1 MTQHLKGKKVVLG
14 ITGSIAAYKACLI
27 IRLLIKS
34 GAEVQVVIT
43 PSGKE
48 FITPITLSALTSKP
62 VISEFFSQRDG
73 TWHSHVDLGL
83 WADVMLIAPA
93 TASTIG
99 KMAHGIADN
108 MLITTYLSM
117 KAPVFIAPAMDL
129 DMYAH
134 PSTQENMKTLLS
146 YGNHIIEPGTGF
158 LASKL
163 EGKGR
168 MEEPENIVDR
178 LNDFFAAAEEKAQ
191 NGQDEIAASE
201 KTISCATVST
211 GKELAGKSILIT
223 AGPTYE
229 KIDPV
234 RFIGNYSSGKMGF
247 ALAEACA
254 QRGALVKLIC
264 GPVSASMKTCSP
276 NISRIDI
283 ESAREMHDEC
293 MKAFPSMDS
302 AILCAAV
309 ADFAPET
316 VANKKIKR
324 TGDDMVIRLKPNP
337 DIAAALGK
345 QKKASQTLIGFAL
358 ETNDEENNAQAK
370 LKKKNFDFIVL
381 NSLRDQGAGFRT
393 DTNKI
398 SIISNEGRMDYPL
411 KTKTEVAKD
420 IVDNLIR
427 AMKGK
432 SQAD

>member
-1 MTQHLKGKKVVLG
+1 MLQGKKIVLG
-14 ITGSIAAYKACLI
+14 ITGSIAAYKSCLI
-27 IRLLIKS
+27 IRQLIKK

-43 PSGKE
+43 PAGKE

-83 WADVMLIAPA
+83 WADAMLIAPA
-93 TASTIG
+93 TAATIG
-99 KMAHGIADN
+99 KMANGIADN

-117 KAPVFIAPAMDL
+117 KAPVFVAPAMDL

-134 PSTQENMKTLLS
+134 PSTQQNLKTLQS

-168 MEEPENIVDR
+168 MEEPENIVAS
-178 LNDFFAAAEEKAQ
+178 LESYFA
-191 NGQDEIAASE
+191 G
-201 KTISCATVST
+201 SCSMK
-211 GKELAGKSILIT
+211 GKKVLIT

-247 ALAEACA
+247 ALAEECA
-254 QRGALVKLIC
+254 RRGAQVELVC
-264 GPVSASMKTCSP
+264 GPVSSSMQAAHP
-276 NISRIDI
+276 GVHRIDV
-283 ESAREMHDEC
+283 ESAKEMHEAC
-293 MKAFPSMDS
+293 LSLFPSMDA

-316 VANKKIKR
+316 VAERKIKR
-324 TGDDMVIRLKPNP
+324 TGDDMLIRLKPNP
-337 DIAAALGK
+337 DIAASLGQIK
-345 QKKASQTLIGFAL
+345 EKHQTLVGFAL
-358 ETNDEENNAQAK
+358 ETHDEEAHAQDK
-370 LKKKNFDFIVL
+370 MKRKNFDFIVL
-381 NSLRDQGAGFRT
+381 NSLNDEGAGFRT

-398 SIISNEGRMDYPL
+398 SIISQTGKEDFPL
-411 KTKTEVAKD
+411 KSKQEVAKD
-420 IVDNLIR
+420 IVDRLNL
-427 AMKGK
+427 
-432 SQAD
+432 

>member
-48 FITPITLSALTSKP
+48 FITPITLSTLTSKP

-178 LNDFFAAAEEKAQ
+178 LNDFFAAAEEKAK
-191 NGQDEIAASE
+191 NGQDESAASE

-247 ALAEACA
+247 ALAEVCA

-358 ETNDEENNAQAK
+358 ETNDEVNNAQAK
-370 LKKKNFDFIVL
+370 LKNKNFDFIVL